1 MADHP
6 LQIGEVLNGL
16 HHDTADQDHPP
27 VRPTAES
34 GPRWLTSELSPHS
47 LKAIE
52 AFEQSSFK
60 VTYLLIGLA
69 GLGLAMTLVVTAL
82 MILLAG
88 K

>member
-6 LQIGEVLNGL
+6 LQVGEVLSSL
-16 HHDTADQDHPP
+16 HCDTAGQDHAP
-27 VRPTAES
+27 VKPTAES

-60 VTYLLIGLA
+60 VSYVLIGLA
-69 GLGLAMTLVVTAL
+69 GLGLAVTLVVTAF